1 MTVATPAPH
10 PAESFYPLT
19 YKERSH
25 PRSCPCGLGQ
35 LSACPRLD
43 THGHVVLS
51 YKRFAFVYSLARMLA
66 LANLPPVA
74 SVELAR
80 CAPPLSAVGTR
91 RPITLGWQRVT
102 DFELTFVE
110 QML

>member
-10 PAESFYPLT
+10 TAESFYPLT

-43 THGHVVLS
+43 THGHVVIS
-51 YKRFAFVYSLARMLA
+51 YKRFAFVYSLARMFA

-80 CAPPLSAVGTR
+80 CATAIR
-91 RPITLGWQRVT
+91 RWHATSNHLGWQRAT